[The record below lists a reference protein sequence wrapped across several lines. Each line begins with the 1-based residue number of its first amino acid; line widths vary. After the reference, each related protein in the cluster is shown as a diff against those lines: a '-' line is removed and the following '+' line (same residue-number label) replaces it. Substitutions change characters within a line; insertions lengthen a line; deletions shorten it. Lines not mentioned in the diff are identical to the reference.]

1 MKKNILSFAIA
12 AIIGT
17 LSVSAKT
24 VNTKEA
30 NGTNANTPVV
40 SYLGSTEKGIVFNVN
55 YANPQ
60 SSKFSVVVRN
70 AAGDEL
76 YRETYK
82 SKDFNKNFVLNIPSE
97 DINNAAVTFEL
108 VGGKNEVKKSFD
120 INSSVYTTQNIT
132 VKESAK

>member
-24 VNTKEA
+24 TNTNEK
-30 NGTNANTPVV
+30 NSTKANTPVV
-40 SYLGSTEKGIVFNVN
+40 SYLGATERGIVFNVN
-55 YANPQ
+55 YANPEA
-60 SSKFSVVVRN
+60 SRFSVVVRN

-82 SKDFNKNFVLNIPSE
+82 NKDFNKNFVLNIPADE
-97 DINNAAVTFEL
+97 ANNAAVTFEL
-108 VGGKNEVKKSFD
+108 VDGKNEVKKSFD
-120 INSSVYTTQNIT
+120 INTTVYTAQNIT
-132 VKESAK
+132 VKEATK